1 MTQIKIFK
9 GLENDLS
16 TLEHEVNA
24 WLSQGVVRVVN
35 VFGNI
40 APQTLQATARG
51 GGLTTTDFVP
61 SDVMLV
67 VLYEK

>member
-1 MTQIKIFK
+1 MNQIKIFK

-16 TLEHEVNA
+16 TLEQDVNS
-24 WLSQGVVRVVN
+24 WLAESDVRILN

-40 APQTLQATARG
+40 APQSMQPQAHG
-51 GGLTTTDFVP
+51 GGLSTTDFVP

-67 VLYEK
+67 VVYDK